1 MIYVA
6 NVSEA
11 GEPERVAALTAYAT
25 EHGAEVVAVAAR
37 FEAELAELD
46 DPADRAAFLADLGLD
61 EPGMPRLARACFR
74 TLGLITFFTAGP
86 IEARAW
92 PVRDGATAVEA
103 AGKIHSDI
111 ARGFIRAEVIRW
123 DDLVAAGSHTEAQKR
138 GVQRVEGKDYVVVDG
153 DVLNIRFNV

>member
-1 MIYVA
+1 
-6 NVSEA
+6 
-11 GEPERVAALTAYAT
+11 
-25 EHGAEVVAVAAR
+25 
-37 FEAELAELD
+37 
-46 DPADRAAFLADLGLD
+46 
-61 EPGMPRLARACFR
+61 MPRLARACFR

-92 PVRDGATAVEA
+92 PVREGATAVEA

-123 DDLVAAGSHTEAQKR
+123 DDLVATGSHTEAVKR